1 MNKTKTIVATSAIT
15 FFITSALWVAGIALL
30 VFYFMDS
37 PSFSVT
43 IESPTEVKREEVFT
57 ISIDVTN
64 PSDETI
70 TLGSIDIYN
79 SLLEG
84 FEIVKIEPNP
94 EETDSLFD
102 FHTAYFSHVL
112 SPEDKFRA
120 TYTLRA
126 KAAGL
131 WIGDIDCCTPSEKF
145 VTTSKAIRVN

>member
-1 MNKTKTIVATSAIT
+1 MNRTIVTTSVIT
-15 FFITSALWVAGIALL
+15 FFATSALWIAGIALL
-30 VFYFMDS
+30 IFYFMDS
-37 PSFSVT
+37 PNFSVT
-43 IESPTEVKREEVFT
+43 VESPNEVNREEIFT

-70 TLGSIDIYN
+70 TLGSIDIYD

-94 EETDSLFD
+94 EETDTIFD
-102 FHTAYFSHVL
+102 FHTTYFNQSL
-112 SPEDKFRA
+112 APRGNFRVA
-120 TYTLRA
+120 YTLKA
-126 KAAGL
+126 KAEGL